1 MKSSL
6 FIDSTTKNTYT
17 LRTLFRLTDII
28 ILWEIDN
35 IQEKKILVY
44 YSTIHFKVMHIAKN
58 TLFHLCLIMKHQYF
72 ILFCFLNKLLTE
84 IFIHL

>member
-1 MKSSL
+1 MKSYI

-17 LRTLFRLTDII
+17 LRTLFRLTNVI

-35 IQEKKILVY
+35 IQKKILVY
-44 YSTIHFKVMHIAKN
+44 YLIIHFKVMNIAKIHFFTFAWLWN
-58 TLFHLCLIMKHQYF
+58 TSIS
-72 ILFCFLNKLLTE
+72 FCSGFLNKLLTE

>member
-17 LRTLFRLTDII
+17 LRTLFRLTDVI

-35 IQEKKILVY
+35 NQKKK
-44 YSTIHFKVMHIAKN
+44 S
-58 TLFHLCLIMKHQYF
+58 
-72 ILFCFLNKLLTE
+72 
-84 IFIHL
+84 

>member
-17 LRTLFRLTDII
+17 LRTLFRLTDVI

-35 IQEKKILVY
+35 IQKKKSWYITQQFISKSCILQKR
-44 YSTIHFKVMHIAKN
+44 HFFTFAWLWN
-58 TLFHLCLIMKHQYF
+58 TSIS
-72 ILFCFLNKLLTE
+72 FCSVF
-84 IFIHL
+84 